1 MKKRKLVLVTTNT
14 SQVSSAVEES
24 LVERPEQ
31 IDCSLYPELYQAKL
45 KRVRRTIDRIVAE
58 HRERVELKDSE
69 PKRMLSA
76 EVD

>member
-14 SQVSSAVEES
+14 LQESSAAKES

-31 IDCSLYPELYQAKL
+31 INWSLYPELYQAKL

-58 HRERVELKDSE
+58 HRERVGLKDFE
-69 PKRMLSA
+69 T
-76 EVD
+76 

>member
-14 SQVSSAVEES
+14 SQVSSAAKES

-31 IDCSLYPELYQAKL
+31 IDWSLCPELYQAKL

-58 HRERVELKDSE
+58 HRERVELKDFE
-69 PKRMLSA
+69 A
-76 EVD
+76 

>member
-14 SQVSSAVEES
+14 SQVSSAAKED

-31 IDCSLYPELYQAKL
+31 IDWSLYPELYQAKL

-58 HRERVELKDSE
+58 HRERVELKDFE
-69 PKRMLSA
+69 A
-76 EVD
+76 

>member
-14 SQVSSAVEES
+14 SQVSSAAKEN

-31 IDCSLYPELYQAKL
+31 IDWSLYPELYQAKL

-58 HRERVELKDSE
+58 HRERVQLKDFE
-69 PKRMLSA
+69 A
-76 EVD
+76 

>member
-14 SQVSSAVEES
+14 SRASSAAKES

-31 IDCSLYPELYQAKL
+31 IDWSLYPELYQAKL

-58 HRERVELKDSE
+58 HRERVELKDFE
-69 PKRMLSA
+69 A
-76 EVD
+76 

>member
-14 SQVSSAVEES
+14 SRASSAAKES

-31 IDCSLYPELYQAKL
+31 IDWSLYPELYQAKL

-58 HRERVELKDSE
+58 HRERVELKDIE
-69 PKRMLSA
+69 A
-76 EVD
+76 

>member
-14 SQVSSAVEES
+14 SQVSSAAKEN

-31 IDCSLYPELYQAKL
+31 IDWSLYPELYQAKL

-58 HRERVELKDSE
+58 HRERVELKDFE
-69 PKRMLSA
+69 A
-76 EVD
+76 

>member
-14 SQVSSAVEES
+14 SQVSSAAKES

-31 IDCSLYPELYQAKL
+31 IDWSLYPELYQAKL

-58 HRERVELKDSE
+58 HRERVELKDF
-69 PKRMLSA
+69 
-76 EVD
+76 

>member
-14 SQVSSAVEES
+14 SRASSAAKKS

-31 IDCSLYPELYQAKL
+31 IDWSLYPELYQAKL

-58 HRERVELKDSE
+58 HRERVELKDFE
-69 PKRMLSA
+69 A
-76 EVD
+76 

>member
-14 SQVSSAVEES
+14 SQVSSAAKES

-31 IDCSLYPELYQAKL
+31 IDWSLYPELYQAKL

-58 HRERVELKDSE
+58 HRERVELKDFE
-69 PKRMLSA
+69 A
-76 EVD
+76 

>member
-14 SQVSSAVEES
+14 SQLSSAAKES

-31 IDCSLYPELYQAKL
+31 IDWSLYPELYQAKL

-58 HRERVELKDSE
+58 HRERVELKDFE
-69 PKRMLSA
+69 A
-76 EVD
+76 